1 MSAPLTWEELEK
13 IARWSPTTTRLVA
26 ALEAGEALADAI
38 ENGDSQAT
46 LDMLAA
52 AWRQSVAPRP

>member
-1 MSAPLTWEELEK
+1 MSAPLTWEEIE
-13 IARWSPTTTRLVA
+13 RWEDGFDPNRWVA
-26 ALEAGEALADAI
+26 ALEAGEAMADAI